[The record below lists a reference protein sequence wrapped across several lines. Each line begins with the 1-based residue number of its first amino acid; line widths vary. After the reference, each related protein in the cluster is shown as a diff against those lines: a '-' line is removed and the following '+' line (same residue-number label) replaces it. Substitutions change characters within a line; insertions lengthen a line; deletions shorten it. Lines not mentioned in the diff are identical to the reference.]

1 MHYGCPGPVFR
12 QIDNIKMKE
21 KGKKNCFMHTG
32 TYDFGHTGITNV
44 SDAMGNADAGIWK
57 AMWTCCR

>member
-1 MHYGCPGPVFR
+1 
-12 QIDNIKMKE
+12 MKE